1 MLWRG
6 PGRKRK
12 TVMAFRKDNKV
23 YDNCVCSL
31 YWGRGEKK
39 KEKKSTVR
47 RYAYL
52 NSDLLILR

>member
-1 MLWRG
+1 
-6 PGRKRK
+6 
-12 TVMAFRKDNKV
+12 MAFRKDNKV

-39 KEKKSTVR
+39 KKEKKSTVR